1 MNCGFLFLIADL
13 AEGVR
18 SDFLSEQIERCWEGI
33 MVRPP
38 YEVFDLAWDAELPN
52 FSPKPSEDLGRR
64 TLTSAFF
71 SHSLLH

>member
-1 MNCGFLFLIADL
+1 MNYGFLFLIADL

-18 SDFLSEQIERCWEGI
+18 SDFPFEQIMRSREGI

-38 YEVFDLAWDAELPN
+38 YKVFDLAWDAELPN
-52 FSPKPSEDLGRR
+52 FSPQPLENLGRR

-71 SHSLLH
+71 SHGLLH